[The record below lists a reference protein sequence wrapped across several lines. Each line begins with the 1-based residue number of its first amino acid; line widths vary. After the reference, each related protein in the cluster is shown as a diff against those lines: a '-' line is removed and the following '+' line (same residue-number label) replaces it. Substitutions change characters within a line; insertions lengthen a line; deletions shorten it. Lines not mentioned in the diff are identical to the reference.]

1 MKNRKQEIVNQ
12 LTAFENGK
20 CKSNEQ
26 LSEGFALCNQMGEI
40 AKPLGFE
47 VVRPV
52 RIIELLKWMTVTN
65 AENGYGAENLIE
77 SFVPLCKQFNND
89 IIQSKLCGREG
100 ENKAFKSLQTIK
112 RKHRIIKN
120 VELRAGAHRTE
131 IDLVVVTNSVVFLI
145 EVKNTARDII
155 IDEKGNYCR
164 KTYAGDFAFDKNIGE
179 QMNEKEFL
187 LRELLKKSGI
197 ENVDIRSLVVFTN
210 SGMTVTNNYQ
220 YITECYLSQLPHII
234 NNTHSVNILSDI
246 KMAEI
251 AQSIYDAKTY
261 NEYYVNMDIKAF
273 KDLFAEIIVTMEQ
286 AKAKKETTS
295 KKQNVFAAIFK
306 KMARVACLN
315 LN

>member
-1 MKNRKQEIVNQ
+1 MKNRKQEILNQ

-26 LSEGFALCNQMGEI
+26 LKEGFELCNQMGEI

-47 VVRPV
+47 IVRPV
-52 RIIELLKWMTVTN
+52 RIMELLKWMTVTN
-65 AENGYGAENLIE
+65 AENGYGADNLIE

-187 LRELLKKSGI
+187 LRELLKKSGNEDVEI
-197 ENVDIRSLVVFTN
+197 KSIVVFTN
-210 SGMTVTNNYQ
+210 SGMTVTNNYE
-220 YITECYLSQLPHII
+220 YILECYLSQLPHII
-234 NNTHSVNILSDI
+234 DNTHGVKTISDMQ
-246 KMAEI
+246 MAEI
-251 AQSIYDAKTY
+251 AQYIYQAK
-261 NEYYVNMDIKAF
+261 NCDEYYVNMDINAF
-273 KDLFAEIIVTMEQ
+273 KEVFAEIIATMEQ
-286 AKAKKETTS
+286 AREKKETTS
-295 KKQNVFAAIFK
+295 KKQNIFSVFFK
-306 KMARVACLN
+306 KIAKVACFN

>member
-1 MKNRKQEIVNQ
+1 MKNRKQEVVNK

-26 LSEGFALCNQMGEI
+26 LKEGFALCNQMGDI
-40 AKPLGFE
+40 AKNLGFE

-52 RIIELLKWMTVTN
+52 RIMELLKWMTLTN
-65 AENGYGAENLIE
+65 AENDYGADNLID

-120 VELRAGAHRTE
+120 VELKTGIHRTE

-145 EVKNTARDII
+145 EVKNTAKDII

-164 KTYAGDFAFDKNIGE
+164 KTYAGDYAFDKNIGE

-187 LRELLKKSGI
+187 LRELLKKSGM
-197 ENVDIRSLVVFTN
+197 EDVEIRSLVVFTN
-210 SGMTVTNNYQ
+210 SSMTVTNNYE

-234 NNTHSVNILSDI
+234 DNTHGAKILSDV

-251 AQSIYDAKTY
+251 SQCIYEAKICD
-261 NEYYVNMDIKAF
+261 EYYVNMDINAF
-273 KDLFAEIIVTMEQ
+273 KELFAEIIATMEE
-286 AKAKKETTS
+286 AKAKKEKAI
-295 KKQNVFAAIFK
+295 KKQNSFK
-306 KMARVACLN
+306 AFFKRLARVACFN